1 MYHLR
6 EKGNR
11 IDISPVNTV
20 LNFYSNQLGF
30 DYDDKGKISTT
41 GLINNSLLNE
51 LNNLDFYQQTHP
63 KSLGF
68 EFVKETVILII
79 ERLKST

>member
-1 MYHLR
+1 MMIR
-6 EKGNR
+6 
-11 IDISPVNTV
+11 
-20 LNFYSNQLGF
+20 
-30 DYDDKGKISTT
+30 KISTT

-68 EFVKETVILII
+68 EFVKETVIDYRTL
-79 ERLKST
+79 

>member
-1 MYHLR
+1 MK
-6 EKGNR
+6 KGKESPS
-11 IDISPVNTV
+11 ISYFSS

-30 DYDDKGKISTT
+30 DYDDKEKISTT

-63 KSLGF
+63 KIAWF
-68 EFVKETVILII
+68 
-79 ERLKST
+79 

>member
-1 MYHLR
+1 MMIR
-6 EKGNR
+6 
-11 IDISPVNTV
+11 
-20 LNFYSNQLGF
+20 
-30 DYDDKGKISTT
+30 KISTT

-68 EFVKETVILII
+68 EFVKQ
-79 ERLKST
+79 